1 MIRKRFITKALLTES
16 TYHKVAQTLQPL
28 TWKYHIH
35 MEETQH
41 LQSTRLLSA
50 RIAMLSMTLTFF
62 ILTLIIAMA
71 SDAAQS
77 QQQPHPRT
85 DSNPPCSLTPVT
97 VPVLPDKIPGYTEL
111 DPDTQL
117 HVTGTAQ
124 VIDLEKYA
132 LEITGEVKQALTLKY
147 DDLRCMPKVESRPTL
162 VCPGFFED
170 TATWAGASLKYLL
183 ELADVQKGA
192 THIRLISADGYTT
205 LVEIQEALSGK
216 NFLAYE
222 WEGKPI
228 PILHGFPVRAVFPES
243 KGNKWVKWLVR
254 IEVQ

>member
-1 MIRKRFITKALLTES
+1 MKER
-16 TYHKVAQTLQPL
+16 QPL
-28 TWKYHIH
+28 R
-35 MEETQH
+35 
-41 LQSTRLLSA
+41 SARLLPA
-50 RIAMLSMTLTFF
+50 RIAMLSITLTFF
-62 ILTLIIAMA
+62 TLSLFIAMA
-71 SDAAQS
+71 TEAAQS
-77 QQQPHPRT
+77 QQQTLPGT
-85 DSNPPCSLTPVT
+85 VSNSPCSLTPVT

-124 VIDLEKYA
+124 VIALDNYA
-132 LEITGEVKQALTLKY
+132 LEITGEVKQTLKLKY

-183 ELADVQKGA
+183 ELVEVQKGA
-192 THIRLISADGYTT
+192 THIRLVSADGYAA
-205 LVEIQEALSGK
+205 LVEIQEALSGE

-243 KGNKWVKWLVR
+243 NGNKWVKWLVR